1 MSRYT
6 VKPLPNS
13 DVVQSCKGPCTA
25 CATWNDGISEVARIC
40 GGDRQCLG
48 DSQVFGTK
56 EGRDEREVWL
66 LGERRR
72 SSEGLAARRVGS
84 ERRRACRA
92 HGEHHV
98 VEVCSRAQ
106 SLKNHQTSLPFVR
119 SSRCRHKTTEVQWSR
134 DSFQARPSPRPSTFA
149 LCSLVC
155 SIHPSNSTNNVFS
168 FRIPL
173 IPTSILSN

>member
-13 DVVQSCKGPCTA
+13 DVVQSCEGPCTA
-25 CATWNDGISEVARIC
+25 RATWNDGISEVACVC

-48 DSQVFGTK
+48 DSRVFGTK
-56 EGRDEREVWL
+56 EGRGEREVWL
-66 LGERRR
+66 LGERHR

-92 HGEHHV
+92 HGERHV
-98 VEVCSRAQ
+98 VVVVVCSIPIDDCEATARAE

-119 SSRCRHKTTEVQWSR
+119 SSRCRHETTEVQ
-134 DSFQARPSPRPSTFA
+134 
-149 LCSLVC
+149 
-155 SIHPSNSTNNVFS
+155 
-168 FRIPL
+168 
-173 IPTSILSN
+173 

>member
-13 DVVQSCKGPCTA
+13 DLVQSCEGPCTA
-25 CATWNDGISEVARIC
+25 RATWNDRISEVARVC

-48 DSQVFGTK
+48 DSRVFGTK
-56 EGRDEREVWL
+56 KGRDEREVWL

-92 HGEHHV
+92 HGERHV
-98 VEVCSRAQ
+98 VEVLLARKVS
-106 SLKNHQTSLPFVR
+106 KNHQTSLPFVR
-119 SSRCRHKTTEVQWSR
+119 SSRCRHETTEVQ
-134 DSFQARPSPRPSTFA
+134 
-149 LCSLVC
+149 
-155 SIHPSNSTNNVFS
+155 
-168 FRIPL
+168 
-173 IPTSILSN
+173 